1 MKKWSLWL
9 IVLLILSVVPAR
21 ATQQWQLDPD
31 HTRFFF
37 AIQHIYATVHGEFAD
52 FTGDVAFDPAHPEQS
67 HFNLVVK
74 TASVNTNIG
83 KRDTHL
89 RSDDFF
95 AVAKYPEMT
104 FKSTKVTKEGENRY
118 RVDGVMTI
126 KDVTKEMPLE
136 FVYHGQKD
144 SPLMPGK
151 IVAGLDTSF
160 TLDRLLYHVGDEKF
174 YKMGAVGKDV
184 EVQITMELLRDK

>member
-9 IVLLILSVVPAR
+9 VLLLIFSAVPAH
-21 ATQQWQLDPD
+21 AQQWQLDPD
-31 HTRFFF
+31 HTRFYF
-37 AIQHIYATVHGEFAD
+37 AIQHIYSTVRGEFAD
-52 FTGDVAFDPAHPEQS
+52 FSGDVAFDPAHLEQS
-67 HFNLVVK
+67 HFILVVK

-89 RSDDFF
+89 RSGDFF
-95 AVAKYPEMT
+95 DTGKYPQMT
-104 FKSTKVTKEGENRY
+104 FKSTKVSKVGDNRY
-118 RVDGVMTI
+118 RADGVLTI
-126 KDVTKEMPLE
+126 KDVSKAMPLE
-136 FVYHGQKD
+136 FTYLGQKD

-151 IVAGLDTSF
+151 IVAGLNSTF
-160 TLDRLLYHVGDEKF
+160 TLDRLLFHVGDGKF

>member
-1 MKKWSLWL
+1 MKKWSRG
-9 IVLLILSVVPAR
+9 LLILLILIAVPVQA
-21 ATQQWQLDPD
+21 QQWQLDPD

-37 AIQHIYATVHGEFAD
+37 AIQHIYATVRGEFAD
-52 FTGDVAFDPAHPEQS
+52 FTGDIAFDPAHPEQS

-89 RSDDFF
+89 RSDAFF
-95 AVAKYPEMT
+95 ATGKYPQMT
-104 FKSTKVTKEGENRY
+104 FKSTKVTKVGDNHFRA
-118 RVDGVMTI
+118 DGVMTI
-126 KDVTKEMPLE
+126 KDVSKDMPLD
-136 FVYHGQKD
+136 FIYHGQKD

-151 IVAGLDTSF
+151 IVAGLDANF
-160 TLDRLLYHVGDEKF
+160 TLDRLVFHVGDEQF

>member
-1 MKKWSLWL
+1 MKKLSLWL
-9 IVLLILSVVPAR
+9 LLFLVLTAVPAR
-21 ATQQWQLDPD
+21 AQQWQLDPD

-37 AIQHIYATVHGEFAD
+37 AIQHIYATVRGEFAD

-67 HFNLVVK
+67 HFILVVK

-89 RSDDFF
+89 RSGDFF
-95 AVAKYPEMT
+95 DTGKYPQMT
-104 FKSTKVTKEGENRY
+104 FRSSKVTKTGDNHY
-118 RVDGVMTI
+118 RVDGVLTI
-126 KDVTKEMPLE
+126 KDVSKQMPLE
-136 FVYHGQKD
+136 FIYHGQKD

-151 IVAGLDTSF
+151 IVAGLDTTF
-160 TLDRLLYHVGDEKF
+160 TLDRLAFHVGDEKF

>member
-9 IVLLILSVVPAR
+9 ILLLVFSAVPAR
-21 ATQQWQLDPD
+21 AQQWQLDPD
-31 HTRFFF
+31 HTRFYF
-37 AIQHIYATVHGEFAD
+37 AIQHIYSTVRGEFAD
-52 FTGDVAFDPAHPEQS
+52 FTGEVAFDPAHPEQS

-89 RSDDFF
+89 RSGDFF
-95 AVAKYPEMT
+95 ETGKYPRMVYN
-104 FKSTKVTKEGENRY
+104 STKVSKVADNRY
-118 RVDGVMTI
+118 RVDGLLTI
-126 KDVTKEMPLE
+126 KDVTKAMPLE

-151 IVAGLDTSF
+151 IVAGLDTGF
-160 TLDRLLYHVGDEKF
+160 TLDRLAFHVGDGKF
-174 YKMGAVGKDV
+174 FKMGAIGKDV
-184 EVQITMELLRDK
+184 EVLITMELLRDK

>member
-9 IVLLILSVVPAR
+9 LLLLVFSAVPAR
-21 ATQQWQLDPD
+21 AQQWQLDPD

-37 AIQHIYATVHGEFAD
+37 AIQHIYAAVRGEFAD

-95 AVAKYPEMT
+95 ATGKYPQMT
-104 FKSTKVTKEGENRY
+104 FKSSKVIKVGDNRY
-118 RVDGVMTI
+118 RVDGLVTI
-126 KDVTKEMPLE
+126 KDVTKEMALE
-136 FVYHGQKD
+136 FVYHGQKAN
-144 SPLMPGK
+144 PLMPGK

-160 TLDRLLYHVGDEKF
+160 TLDRLVFHVGDEKF
-174 YKMGAVGKDV
+174 YKMGVVGKDV
-184 EVQITMELLRDK
+184 EVLITMELLRDK